1 MSGTGCIRVAW
12 MMVCT
17 LMAGVVA
24 ALDEHELRGNL
35 MGSSV
40 AMDGDYA
47 VTGASSWN
55 SNQGRVYV
63 HKRQA
68 DGTWSQTAILTAS
81 DYGGSYSAFGTS
93 VGISGDWIIVGAPW
107 YHEGANYTGRVY
119 FFKRNGDE
127 SWTEKAS
134 IGSVATEPDS
144 HGSSVAID
152 GIYAVAGDPGAG
164 MNNAGCIT
172 VYKRVGDVWNLFQCR
187 VHNPNGWVRAL
198 GSSVDICTIGD
209 VAYIAAGAPG
219 SYLDAIQSDRAYGRA
234 FSFTTTFAG
243 SLSPVEIVCQDVAN
257 QECFGSA
264 VSIDYSDRGQLSVAV
279 GAYAN
284 EGAWL
289 DETGAVY
296 VFNFGAIL
304 WTQVAKLRPPIIAT
318 EYMRYGSSIS
328 LRNDVL
334 AAVGDWGL
342 DWYPA
347 ISGLNAPVY
356 LYYRHQGG
364 QEQWGLFDEVRS
376 KHYEAS
382 EMDFG
387 GFCASS
393 SVSDKGLALSGSS
406 VLVGAPAR
414 QYLVD
419 DVRTTGAAFVFTPGP
434 GVGARPAAAGVRIS
448 EIADNSPSNRSSA
461 AYIEI
466 YNPTNVFVSL
476 ADTLLVIE
484 NPQFLG
490 GKDGGENLGYYRFSP
505 FTTIPSNGCLVVSA
519 KAFMDEFEQHWG
531 VDLDTAPYNY
541 EIGADTLQ
549 LGEGCAYRLEQINRG
564 SVPNPDTTNLV
575 DRSVAAPGGCRTVHD
590 STAMDDWSYG
600 NSMMCSPGVIDANQ
614 FIYAPRSLPFTEDFS
629 SYDFAAN
636 GWSFT
641 DGLKGHWSADAKYPE
656 EIATF
661 YWAPYISSSFSYG
674 LETPLLSGRAKETV
688 LLGFDLRLVMYPH
701 TPAYFNKNNKVEIQ
715 VAAAGGVW
723 NTMATYTD
731 LLGDTTWNGQS
742 VDISSYAR
750 DQYFKVRF
758 LVSGP
763 NTAYL
768 YEWLLDNIS
777 INATEPVLTPPT
789 ITRLTLNP
797 LMLNSLQMTWSAGS
811 KGRLHRVYYGT
822 NLVEGINEPLGT
834 FSESTFIMR
843 PPPQVN
849 GAPAVFF
856 RIQSLP

>member
-1 MSGTGCIRVAW
+1 
-12 MMVCT
+12 
-17 LMAGVVA
+17 
-24 ALDEHELRGNL
+24 
-35 MGSSV
+35 
-40 AMDGDYA
+40 
-47 VTGASSWN
+47 
-55 SNQGRVYV
+55 VYV
-63 HKRQA
+63 YKCQA

-107 YHEGANYTGRVY
+107 YHVGSDYTGRVY

-134 IGSVATEPDS
+134 VGSTATDPS
-144 HGSSVAID
+144 THGASVAID

-164 MNNAGCIT
+164 MTGAGCIT
-172 VYKRVGDVWNLFQCR
+172 VYKRVDDVWNLYQCR
-187 VHNPNGWVRAL
+187 VQNPDGWVREL
-198 GSSVDICTIGD
+198 GSSVDICTVGD
-209 VAYIAAGAPG
+209 VAYIVAGAPG
-219 SYLDAIQSDRAYGRA
+219 SYLVGHLDRMYGRA
-234 FSFTTTFAG
+234 FSFTTFAG

-257 QECFGSA
+257 QEYFGSA

-279 GAYAN
+279 GAFGN

-289 DETGAVY
+289 EETGAVY

-318 EYMRYGSSIS
+318 QQMRYGSSIS

-376 KHYEAS
+376 QHYDTD

-387 GFCASS
+387 GRCASS
-393 SVSDKGLALSGSS
+393 SISDKGLALCGSRL
-406 VLVGAPAR
+406 LVGAPAR
-414 QYLVD
+414 QYLVGE
-419 DVRTTGAAFVFTPGP
+419 VRTTGAAFVFTPGP

-448 EIADNSPSNRSSA
+448 EIADNSPSNRSST

-490 GKDGGENLGYYRFSP
+490 GKNGGENLGYYRFSP

-519 KAFMDEFEQHWG
+519 GAFMDAFEQHWG

-541 EIGADTLQ
+541 EIGADPLQ

-564 SVPNPDTTNLV
+564 SVPNPDTTNLL
-575 DRSVAAPGGCRTVHD
+575 DRSVASPGGCRTVHY
-590 STAMDDWSYG
+590 STATDDWKYDHVFA
-600 NSMMCSPGVIDANQ
+600 CSPGMIDADQ
-614 FIYAPRSLPFTEDFS
+614 FIYSARTLSFTEDWS
-629 SYDFAAN
+629 SFDFIEN

-641 DGLKGHWSADAKYPE
+641 AGLKGNWSAQEKYPN

-661 YWAPYISSSFSYG
+661 HWTPYRSSSFSYG
-674 LETPLLSGRAKETV
+674 LETPLLSGRAMETV
-688 LLGFDLRLVMYPH
+688 QLGFDLRLDMSSGM
-701 TPAYFNKNNKVEIQ
+701 NKGYKVEVQ
-715 VAAAGGVW
+715 VAVAAGGW
-723 NTMATYTD
+723 NTVATYTD
-731 LLGDTTWNGQS
+731 VLGDTTWNGQS

-758 LVSGP
+758 LVSGA
-763 NTAYL
+763 NTTYL
-768 YEWLLDNIS
+768 NDWYLDNIS
-777 INATEPVLTPPT
+777 VTATEPVLTPPT
-789 ITRLTLNP
+789 ITGLTLNP
-797 LMLNSLQMTWSAGS
+797 RMYNSLQMFWTPGS
-811 KGRLHRVYYGT
+811 NGRLHRVYYGT
-822 NLVEGINEPLGT
+822 NLVEGINQPLGT
-834 FSESTFIMR
+834 FSESSFLMR

-849 GAPAVFF
+849 GAPSVFF